1 MSTSESASPVRLLH
15 RAART
20 AGPALPQGRLTVA
33 APPVD
38 ASGNGGVALI
48 TLLLPLLSTIAMA
61 GYMITL
67 GHRWMVVAGI
77 AFIVISIV
85 STFGIRYQMSAHA
98 RRQRAR
104 QRIRY
109 HAHLTGI
116 RRSARGIAAQQRAAV
131 PVAHPS
137 PQRLLAIVW
146 HRRRLWERRPTDPDF
161 LRIRIGLGTGPLCV
175 PVALSARA
183 DPMAD
188 TDPDLTAAAEAVVHQ
203 VGTVGRQPGV
213 IDLGRAGV
221 VSVIG
226 PSAAARAVGRAML
239 CQTAALHAPEDVA
252 VVVCA
257 PDAVRDWEWA
267 VWLPHVRTA
276 GPTGQV
282 ADLPPTAAP
291 VAVADDLSALV
302 GLLQLWLARLATTDE
317 PVLLTRADADPG
329 RRLVLLI
336 DGYDPTSAWVREPV
350 LTELLARAGKSSG
363 VSVVCLVPGPS
374 YQPPRADVRVT
385 VDDTGRLTLAGRSE
399 LIVAV
404 DDLVG
409 DAPTPALARCLA
421 RAMAPLRLRPPRAGD
436 LVDALSVPELLG
448 LSRDEVVGTGR
459 WLPAGSD
466 ELLRAPIGI
475 DSDGRPVVLDLKE
488 SAQGGVGPHGLVI
501 GATGSGKSELLRT
514 LLVGLAMTHP
524 PDLLSFVLVD
534 FKGGA
539 TFANAVDL
547 PHVAGLIT
555 NLADDMALVDRVR
568 AALVGEQQRRQRLL
582 RDAGNVDSVR
592 EYQVRR
598 AAGGTDVDGAP
609 LPALPYL
616 LVIVDEFGEL
626 LTGRPDFID
635 LFVQIGR
642 VGRSLGI
649 HLLLASQ
656 RLDEGRLRG
665 LESHLSYRIGLRT
678 FSAAESRA
686 VLGTADAYLLPPL
699 PGSAYLKVDESAYRR
714 FRVSHVSGPAWPVVR
729 PAAPV
734 QLVPVPFGPVSR
746 DTPLPDTGPAAD
758 PGPEPVEGLADVDA
772 DGPSTLDLVTTA
784 LAQADAVAHQVWLP
798 PLPPAI
804 ALGSVLGP
812 VGEVPERGLQ
822 AESWP
827 WLGGLRVPLGV
838 LDEPATQQQSP
849 MLVDFGAAGNLAVVG
864 APQTG
869 KSTLLR
875 TTVLALML
883 THTPDE
889 AQFACVDLGGGGLRA
904 LAAAPHVAGVA
915 GRRDVELARRI
926 LLDTRR
932 LVDERERIFADLGVD
947 SAGRWRQLRASGGLP
962 GDVRAAD
969 VFLVLD
975 NWPAIRAEFDLADE
989 VVVDV
994 AARGLGVGVHVL
1006 VTANRWFDIR
1016 SNLRDSL
1023 AGRLELRLN
1032 DPAESEISRPA
1043 ARSLGDVV
1051 AGRGLAPPGVP
1062 YQALLP
1068 RVDDADT
1075 VDALTEA
1082 VDEVVGKLAAG
1093 WSGPAAPEVRVLPR
1107 RLAAAQLPVDTAA
1120 AGVPIGLDEVGLAPV
1135 HLDLIGDD
1143 PHLVVLGDSGTG
1155 KTQLLRTWMAA
1166 MARRY
1171 TAWEIRFVVIDY
1183 RRTLLGAVPED
1194 YLGAYAADPTAAAE
1208 YVGQVDGKL
1217 AERMPPPG
1225 LTGQDL
1231 ARRDWW
1237 QGPQLFVVVDDHDL
1251 VGGGSSPLSPLVDRL
1266 PHGPD
1271 LGFHVVLA
1279 RRVTGS
1285 SRGFA
1290 VDQLLARLRE
1300 QQPAALILPGDSR
1313 EGVLFGGHRA
1323 ENGPPGRGRLLRRA
1337 HPDTVIQVAIEE
1349 A

>member
-1 MSTSESASPVRLLH
+1 MSTPGSPFPVRLLH

-20 AGPALPQGRLTVA
+20 GTPPLPQGRLTVA
-33 APPVD
+33 APPTD
-38 ASGNGGVALI
+38 TSANGGVALI

-61 GYMITL
+61 GYMITI

-77 AFIVISIV
+77 AFIVVSIV

-109 HAHLTGI
+109 HQHLVGI
-116 RRSARGIAAQQRAAV
+116 RRDARGIAAAQRAAV
-131 PVAHPS
+131 AVAHPS
-137 PQRLLAIVW
+137 PQRLLAIAW
-146 HRRRLWERRPTDPDF
+146 HRQRLWERRPTDPDF
-161 LRIRIGLGTGPLCV
+161 LWIRIGLGTGPLCV

-188 TDPDLTAAAEAVVHQ
+188 TDPQLAAAAEEVVQQ
-203 VGTVGRQPGV
+203 VGTVGRQPGL

-226 PSAAARAVGRAML
+226 PPTATRTVGRAIL

-257 PDAVRDWEWA
+257 PDTVDHWRWA
-267 VWLPHVRTA
+267 AWLPHVRTA
-276 GPTGQV
+276 GPTGEV
-282 ADLPPTAAP
+282 ADLPPSVAS
-291 VAVADDLSALV
+291 VAVAEELSALV
-302 GLLQLWLARLATTDE
+302 GLLELWLARLAAADE
-317 PVLLTRADADPG
+317 PLLLSRAEADPG

-336 DGYDPTSAWVREPV
+336 DGYDPTSTWVREPV
-350 LTELLARAGKSSG
+350 LTELLARAGKATG
-363 VSVVCLVPGPS
+363 VSVVCLVTRPS
-374 YQPPRADVRVT
+374 YQPPRADVRVS
-385 VDDTGRLTLAGRSE
+385 VDDGGQLTLAGRSE

-409 DAPTPALARCLA
+409 DAPTPALAQCLA
-421 RAMAPLRLRPPRAGD
+421 RAMAPLRLRPPRAAELAGS
-436 LVDALSVPELLG
+436 LSVPELLG

-459 WLPAGSD
+459 WLPAGS
-466 ELLRAPIGI
+466 EQLLRAPIGI

-568 AALVGEQQRRQRLL
+568 SALVGEQQRRQRLL

-598 AAGGTDVDGAP
+598 AAGGTAVDGSP

-686 VLGTADAYLLPPL
+686 VLGTVDAYLLPSL
-699 PGSAYLKVDESAYRR
+699 PGSAYLKVDESSYRR
-714 FRVSHVSGPAWPVVR
+714 FRVSHVSGPAWPAAR

-734 QLVPVPFGPVSR
+734 QLVPVPFGPVTR
-746 DTPLPDTGPAAD
+746 DAPAPDPGPAAD
-758 PGPEPVEGLADVDA
+758 PGPVEGGV

-784 LAQADAVAHQVWLP
+784 LAQVDAVAHQVWLP

-812 VGEVPERGLQ
+812 VGEVSERGLQ
-822 AESWP
+822 AVSWP
-827 WLGGLRVPLGV
+827 WPGGLRVPLGV
-838 LDEPATQQQSP
+838 LDQPATQQQSP
-849 MLVDFGAAGNLAVVG
+849 MLVDFGVAGNLAVVG

-875 TTVLALML
+875 TTMLALML

-926 LLDTRR
+926 LLDIRR
-932 LVDERERIFADLGVD
+932 LVDDRERIFADLGVD
-947 SAGRWRQLRASGGLP
+947 SAARWRQLRASGGLP
-962 GDVRAAD
+962 ADVRAAD
-969 VFLVLD
+969 VFLMLD

-994 AARGLGVGVHVL
+994 AARGLGVGVHVV

-1032 DPAESEISRPA
+1032 DPSESEISRPA
-1043 ARSLGDVV
+1043 ARALGDVV

-1075 VDALTEA
+1075 VDALAEA
-1082 VDEVVGKLAAG
+1082 IDEAIGKLAAG

-1107 RLAAAQLPVDTAA
+1107 RLAAAQLPVDAA
-1120 AGVPIGLDEVGLAPV
+1120 VAGVPVGLDEVGLAPV
-1135 HLDLIGDD
+1135 HLDLINDD
-1143 PHLVVLGDSGTG
+1143 PHLVVLGDSGAG

-1171 TAWEIRFVVIDY
+1171 TAWEIRFVVLDY

-1208 YVGQVDGKL
+1208 YVAQVDHKL

-1251 VGGGSSPLSPLVDRL
+1251 VGGGTSPLSPLVDRL
-1266 PHGPD
+1266 AHGHD

-1323 ENGPPGRGRLLRRA
+1323 GDGPPGRGRLLRRA

>member
-1 MSTSESASPVRLLH
+1 MTPDTVPTIRLLH

-20 AGPALPQGRLTVA
+20 VLPLLPQGRLTVA
-33 APPVD
+33 APPTNLP
-38 ASGNGGVALI
+38 SNGGVTMI

-77 AFIVISIV
+77 AFIAVSIV
-85 STFGIRYQMSAHA
+85 STFGMRYQMSSSA

-109 HAHLTGI
+109 HGHLRGI
-116 RRSARGIAAQQRAAV
+116 RRDAREVAAVQRAAV
-131 PVAHPS
+131 VVAHPS
-137 PQRLLAIVW
+137 PQRLLAIAN

-161 LRIRIGLGTGPLCV
+161 LRIRIGLGSGPLCV
-175 PVALSARA
+175 PVALSSRA

-188 TDPDLTAAAEAVVHQ
+188 TDQDLSGAAEAVLRE
-203 VGTVGRQPGV
+203 VGTVGRQPGL
-213 IDLGRAGV
+213 IDVGRAGV
-221 VSVIG
+221 VTVIG
-226 PSAAARAVGRAML
+226 PSEAARGVGRAVL
-239 CQTAALHAPEDVA
+239 CQVAALHAPEDVA
-252 VVVCA
+252 IVICA
-257 PDAVRDWEWA
+257 PDAGQHWEWA
-267 VWLPHVRTA
+267 KWLPHVRTG
-276 GPTGQV
+276 GPTGDG
-282 ADLPPTAAP
+282 ADGPGAIAPAA
-291 VAVADDLSALV
+291 VSEDLYALIDV
-302 GLLQLWLARLATTDE
+302 LSPWLARLSAADE
-317 PVLLTRADADPG
+317 PLLLSRTEPDPG
-329 RRLVLLI
+329 RRLLLVI
-336 DGYDPTSAWVREPV
+336 DGYDPASDWVREPV
-350 LTELLARAGKSSG
+350 LTGLLARAGKTSG
-363 VSVVCLVPGPS
+363 VGVVCLVNHPS
-374 YQPPRADVRVT
+374 RQPPRADVRVN
-385 VDDTGRLTLAGRSE
+385 VDDTGRFALDGRPE
-399 LIVAV
+399 LVAPV
-404 DDLVG
+404 DGAVS
-409 DAPTPALARCLA
+409 DAPTPVLAECLA
-421 RAMAPLRLRPPRAGD
+421 RAMAPLRLRPPRAGE
-436 LVDALSVPELLG
+436 LVESISVPELLG
-448 LSRDEVVGTGR
+448 LSGDEVVGTDR
-459 WLPAGSD
+459 WLPPGSD

-475 DSDGRPVVLDLKE
+475 DSEGRPLLLDLKE

-598 AAGGTDVDGAP
+598 AAGGTDVAGAP

-626 LTGRPDFID
+626 LTGRPDFIE

-714 FRVSHVSGPAWPVVR
+714 FRVSHVSGPAWPPAR
-729 PAAPV
+729 PA
-734 QLVPVPFGPVSR
+734 GPVR
-746 DTPLPDTGPAAD
+746 VTPAPFALLTTGAAVGDPPAVD
-758 PGPEPVEGLADVDA
+758 PAGVDPPA
-772 DGPSTLDLVTTA
+772 GGPSTMDLVTAA
-784 LAQADAVAHQVWLP
+784 LSRVDAVAHQVWLP

-804 ALGSVLGP
+804 ALGTVLGP
-812 VGEVPERGLQ
+812 VGESPERGLQ
-822 AESWP
+822 AEGWP
-827 WLGGLRVPLGV
+827 WPGGLRVPLGV
-838 LDEPATQQQSP
+838 LDQPATQQQSA
-849 MLVDFGAAGNLAVVG
+849 MSADFTTAGNLAVVG

-875 TTVLALML
+875 TTLLALML

-904 LAAAPHVAGVA
+904 LAAAPHIAGVA
-915 GRRDVELARRI
+915 GRRDVELARRV

-932 LVDERERIFADLGVD
+932 LVDERERIFAELGID
-947 SAGRWRQLRASGGLP
+947 SAVRWRQLRARGGLP
-962 GDVRAAD
+962 ADVRAAD

-989 VVVDV
+989 IVVDV

-1006 VTANRWFDIR
+1006 LTANRWFDVR
-1016 SNLRDSL
+1016 SNLRDSF

-1043 ARSLGDVV
+1043 ARALGDVV

-1068 RVDDADT
+1068 RVDGADT
-1075 VDALTEA
+1075 ADGLAEAL
-1082 VDEVVGKLAAG
+1082 DEVIGKLAAG

-1107 RLAAAQLPVDTAA
+1107 RLPAAQLPVDPDVP
-1120 AGVPIGLDEVGLAPV
+1120 GVPVGQDEVGLAPV
-1135 HLDLIGDD
+1135 YLDLTSDD
-1143 PHLVVLGDSGTG
+1143 PHLVVLGDSGAG
-1155 KTQLLRTWMAA
+1155 KTQFLRTWMAA

-1171 TAWEIRFVVIDY
+1171 TAWQIRFVVVDY
-1183 RRTLLGAVPED
+1183 RRTLLGAVSDD
-1194 YLGAYAADPTAAAE
+1194 YLGAYAADPTAARE
-1208 YVGQVDGKL
+1208 YLQQVDSKL

-1225 LTGQDL
+1225 MSGADL

-1251 VGGGSSPLSPLVDRL
+1251 VGGQNSPLAPFVERL
-1266 PHGPD
+1266 PHGHD
-1271 LGFHVVLA
+1271 LGFHVVVA
-1279 RRVTGS
+1279 RRVSGS

-1323 ENGPPGRGRLLRRA
+1323 QAGPPGRGRLLRRS
-1337 HPDTVIQVAIEE
+1337 HPDTVIQVAVEE